1 MFSHKVDAL
10 LRFSLE
16 IFKDLFSLRSEIA
29 LADEMKCSVDSH
41 LSRKVDGSSTCDL
54 DDTGETWCSRQT

>member
-10 LRFSLE
+10 LR
-16 IFKDLFSLRSEIA
+16 LRSEIA